1 MKTYRILGI
10 ALLALGLTGITVAD
24 EAADMAAMQKKLN
37 AEVAEQPFS
46 AEDEAKIDLYIRNA
60 LKDGITP
67 PEYRGSHWQPGW
79 TCRNLRRY
87 SWSEYRSCRY
97 YRRYHG
103 RYYY

>member
-1 MKTYRILGI
+1 MILLRILGFG
-10 ALLALGLTGITVAD
+10 LLFLGFSWAAVAD
-24 EAADMAAMQKKLN
+24 EADDMAAMQKKLN

-46 AEDEAKIDLYIRNA
+46 VEEEAKIDLYIKNA
-60 LKDGITP
+60 LKDGVTP
-67 PEYRGSHWQPGW
+67 PAYTGTHWQPGW

-97 YRRYHG
+97 YHRYHG

>member
-1 MKTYRILGI
+1 
-10 ALLALGLTGITVAD
+10 
-24 EAADMAAMQKKLN
+24 MQKKLN